1 MRSDS
6 ERVSLKFP
14 SLVKGK
20 QGLDW
25 AEEKGLSSECENKK
39 WGLGFRVL
47 EIGFEERGNKE
58 RFAKECAKTERGR
71 RCLSFEAVSFLTIIS
86 LDYFLVF
93 RSLVIVRINSDFGGC
108 YAVLKHMEYSYN
120 HIH

>member
-6 ERVSLKFP
+6 ERVSSKFP

-20 QGLDW
+20 EGLDW

-47 EIGFEERGNKE
+47 EIGFEERGDKE
-58 RFAKECAKTERGR
+58 RFAEECAKTDRGR

-86 LDYFLVF
+86 PDYLVF
-93 RSLVIVRINSDFGGC
+93 RSLVRINSDFGGC